1 MRLRQKIKSRIAA
14 AMAAVMVFSM
24 AAPALPVYAA
34 SRTIVFDTGDGPKVT
49 DGPNHYT
56 TNTIT
61 VNEGDFLKN
70 ASGFAGVPLVDTSG
84 ATVAA
89 TDTSARP
96 VLPWVKG
103 AANAPS
109 WSGWTFDGWYDDAY
123 SLTEPV
129 SYLPIVMPSGSAP
142 ITYKAKWKSD
152 GTVQTKTL
160 TVMHYR
166 MLDDSD
172 TELPATA
179 SAGFYTADHIAFNP
193 GGQPWV
199 NPSPKSV
206 GDTITEVP
214 LSSSA
219 VPGYTVK
226 KVILK
231 NYKNVKYGETS
242 GNGTGTATVTADSDK
257 TVSGTMPN
265 DDLTIR
271 YLYKP
276 DDNQKFSFTRE
287 YVDASGATIK
297 QTDSDLK
304 KAEESISNLAP
315 PTIAGFVYSSHTIL
329 QGQNDDANACVYG
342 TTTLAGK
349 NRFNFDTDGV
359 LNGKMPNQNVKIR
372 YTYTR
377 DPAYQ
382 LRVQVKYR
390 DNHGN
395 PLDGQDGRPTVADIN
410 ELRAVGTTGE
420 QTVPVPVLAGY
431 NYPPNWNP
439 GTNGGATSPTVPSAS
454 DPNLKFTLQ
463 AGTDNQGAKI
473 EFTYVENTS
482 DATAWARVNYQT
494 SANGNITGNTAPRSI
509 RVGSYTWDKLIGEAT
524 GGGLAVSAD
533 PERNYMLEGWYVEMD
548 GVETKIYDAATGTS
562 TIPTADHKFVVPA
575 GTGTPPA
582 MRTLKIYPKFVK
594 NPAEWYTLT
603 FTNSAHG
610 NLSGFTTLTVP
621 KYTRDASGT
630 WNQTTWADLNVPTA
644 TPDSGYYATPWT
656 SSVGLQPGPTTQIGG
671 SETYNVNFLRIGFT
685 DDGVLAMPNASGSVA
700 NNGTGSV
707 NVSSANALRNYAI
720 TDMSGNVIATLPGAT
735 LQTGAFTGLP
745 VNAQY
750 QVYELPTSENP
761 AAGTPIT
768 SIPGM
773 NRSQPTTATIPAVG
787 PNASTG
793 TDAANPGQQTITV
806 SPTAPNTEY
815 SLLDASGNV
824 VPASGWVTPSTP
836 GAAIVFD
843 NLDPNT
849 TYTVVARPVGGSQT
863 PQNQSAQG
871 TVIPVTG
878 NPAATPDT
886 YTLRLLNGGKVIEH
900 KRTISGV
907 EQLLPIGADD
917 TNVTFQAG
925 DKIKLDVTVP
935 AGATT
940 FNRWNVLLGSL
951 NMSTV
956 QTMSSPRVTMPAGS
970 VTIAASFN
978 NQPLIP
984 AQPKAD
990 LDYTPK
996 DGRFAPDPANNAQ
1009 LLTELTNNGED
1020 SAALANPS
1028 VSKLTYIVKLNR
1040 SAVSAANANE
1050 LKSQTGDNDL
1060 KTPWSLQVGLARD
1073 VDGVN
1078 KTVPASNSNATMR
1091 VIARLDESLK
1101 NNTDYTLWKRTVDG
1115 AGQVNYVD
1123 VQMNPADLSAA
1134 GFDGNFSFEAKNGD
1148 YLVLS
1153 YKKAYTVTVIDSKR
1167 GTTYTFRVP
1176 QGGDIASHADY
1187 TNMRGALAANY
1198 TDPTT
1203 GIEYE
1208 FDQFRKANSQTAP
1221 TFADSNPVTRDMT
1234 IYAMYIPADDTAW
1247 QNARNNLIG
1256 EINRGNGVMT
1266 NPNIVSQLTPTEL
1279 SDLTNAVTQANALAN
1294 RIPRPTTAELVTEH
1308 ANLKALI
1315 DAILARIAGITPA
1328 PAPTPTPTPT
1338 PGGGGGGSHGGGG
1351 GGGGGRGGSG
1361 RRGIT
1366 GSTTSTGTGNRVYQ
1380 NGVEGNW
1387 VNFDVENHGWYFDL
1401 GNGKRIKGTW
1411 ADVAY
1416 TYDGQTKIYSYHFD
1430 ENGVMDSGWW
1440 KNDQGTWF
1448 HLSTIHD
1455 GWFGSMDKG
1464 WYHDSADGRW
1474 YYLNL
1479 LTGAMMTGW
1488 QQIDGTWYYL
1498 NPVTPAPTWDWD
1510 ASQNRWVYGN
1520 RPGRP
1525 YGSMYANE
1533 VTPDGYHVDA
1543 SGAWIRETP

>member
-1 MRLRQKIKSRIAA
+1 MRLRHKIKSRIAA

-34 SRTIVFDTGDGPKVT
+34 TSTITFNTEDGPGIT
-49 DGPNHYT
+49 YSSNHYT
-56 TNTIT
+56 RSSFSA
-61 VNEGDFLKN
+61 EAGSLLKD
-70 ASGFAGVPLVDTSG
+70 APDFAGIPLVHADGT
-84 ATVAA
+84 
-89 TDTSARP
+89 
-96 VLPWVKG
+96 
-103 AANAPS
+103 AANAGDADARPALPDL
-109 WSGWTFDGWYDDAY
+109 SGVGYTGYRFDGWYNADDPLKYKEVA
-123 SLTEPV
+123 
-129 SYLPIVMPSGSAP
+129 LPSHMQPGN
-142 ITYKAKWKSD
+142 ITYKPIWTPD
-152 GTVQTKTL
+152 GTPDPHHY

-166 MLDDSD
+166 MLDNSN
-172 TELPATA
+172 TELPATD
-179 SAGFYTADHIAFNP
+179 SGTFYGSNYIAFNP
-193 GGQPWV
+193 NGTPWTSATTK
-199 NPSPKSV
+199 NT
-206 GDTITEVP
+206 GDPVTAVP
-214 LSSSA
+214 LSGSVIPGYKESA
-219 VPGYTVK
+219 VIVK
-226 KVILK
+226 NGNKLK
-231 NYKNVKYGETS
+231 FGEAS
-242 GNGTGTATVTADSDK
+242 GAGTGAAMVQVKAGDV
-257 TVSGTMPN
+257 VSGTMPN

-271 YLYKP
+271 YLYKV
-276 DDNQKFSFTRE
+276 DTNKFFAFRTE
-287 YVDASGATIK
+287 YVDQTGTTIK
-297 QTDSDLK
+297 SPDSATK
-304 KAEESISNLAP
+304 NAEQSISFTP
-315 PTIAGFVYSSHTIL
+315 PTIAGYIYGSYQIL
-329 QGQNDDANACVYG
+329 EGQNDDANSCVYG
-342 TTTLAGK
+342 TTTLASK
-349 NRFNFDTDGV
+349 NDFNFDSDGK
-359 LNGKMPNQNVKIR
+359 LTGKMPNQKVKIR
-372 YTYTR
+372 YKYTR
-377 DPAYQ
+377 DPHFQ
-382 LRVQVKYR
+382 VRVQIRFR
-390 DNHGN
+390 DGN
-395 PLDGQDGRPTVADIN
+395 GNLMDGQDGRPNVPDIDEN
-410 ELRAVGTTGE
+410 VAVGATGAK
-420 QTVPVPVLAGY
+420 TYPIPVLPGYTYSPNVTAVNNGAIAAGSQI
-431 NYPPNWNP
+431 YP
-439 GTNGGATSPTVPSAS
+439 TTA
-454 DPNLKFTLQ
+454 DPNYYFNLVG
-463 AGTDNQGAKI
+463 AGSDNQGASI
-473 EFTYVENTS
+473 DVQYVENLS
-482 DATAWARVNYQT
+482 DAAVWARETYEGND
-494 SANGNITGNTAPRSI
+494 NGNITGNTAPRSI
-509 RVGSYTWDKLIGEAT
+509 RVGSYTWEELVGVAT
-524 GGGLAVSAD
+524 GGGLAVHAD
-533 PERNYMLEGWYVEMD
+533 PNPNYMLEGWYVKVNNGAEQ
-548 GVETKIYDAATGTS
+548 KIYDAVTDTTAIT
-562 TIPTADHKFVVPA
+562 TADHKFVVPA
-575 GTGTPPA
+575 GTGSTP
-582 MRTLKIYPKFVK
+582 TTVKVYPKFVK
-594 NPAEWYTLT
+594 NPAEWYTIN
-603 FTNSAHG
+603 FTYSANGH
-610 NLSGFTTLTVP
+610 LSGFTTLTVG
-621 KYTRDASGT
+621 KWTQDATGST
-630 WNQTTWADLNVPTA
+630 YHLTTWADLNVPTA
-644 TPDSGYYATPWT
+644 TPDDPSNYYASPWT
-656 SSVGLQPGPTTQIGG
+656 SSVGQNPLPTTQIGG
-671 SETYNVNFLRIGFT
+671 SETYNVNFLRIGLT
-685 DDGVLAMPNASGSVA
+685 DDGVLAMPNANGTVA

-720 TDMSGNVIATLPGAT
+720 TDMSGNVIATLPGAA

-750 QVYELPTSENP
+750 QVYEFPSTDTLV
-761 AAGTPIT
+761 AGTPIT
-768 SIPGM
+768 SLAAGHL
-773 NRSQPTTATIPAVG
+773 SQPTTATIPAVG

-956 QTMSSPRVTMPAGS
+956 QTVSSPRITMPAGS

-1020 SAALANPS
+1020 STALANAS

-1040 SAVSAANANE
+1040 GAVSAAYANE
-1050 LKSQTGDNDL
+1050 LKTQTGDNDL

-1101 NNTDYTLWKRTVDG
+1101 NNTNYSLWKRTVDG
-1115 AGQVNYVD
+1115 AGQISYVD
-1123 VQMNPADLSAA
+1123 VPMNPMDLSAA

-1153 YKKAYTVTVIDSKR
+1153 YKKAHTVTVIDSKR

-1176 QGGDIASHADY
+1176 HGGDIASHADY

-1221 TFADSNPVTRDMT
+1221 TFADSDPVTRDMT

-1266 NPNIVSQLTPTEL
+1266 NPTIVSQLTPTEL

-1338 PGGGGGGSHGGGG
+1338 PGGGGGGSHGGG